1 MNNAVNLNDPAP
13 LYLQIKNA
21 LKNKIESGE
30 LHVGDQVGTQQEL
43 AAQFN
48 VSLITVKKAI
58 AELVAEG
65 LLVSRV
71 RKGTFVAEWQRK
83 RKELSPHKTIGLV
96 LRDVQHQFFSLIIHS
111 VEERAYELG
120 FNVLLSN
127 SSGSIEKEE
136 NQISHFKR
144 LGVDGLII
152 ASLSFEYKATPF
164 VQKLHDEN
172 FPYVMVSY
180 IHDPDYWYVG
190 TNHELGGYLAT
201 EHLLKLGYKSIGCLH
216 IGKGNLLS
224 EIRKNGYA
232 LALQEYDRPFDSHL
246 IYYLAGNTTEIAADR
261 YALGYKFGQRFI
273 SLDQK
278 PDALFVYNDATALG
292 LEHSLVEWG
301 LSIPDDVA
309 IVGFDDVMLA
319 QYAPVPLTTIRQ
331 PTNRI
336 GRAAVDV
343 IQKRIEGSDVGNRTI
358 FKPSL
363 VVRDSCGARKRGDA
377 PPSNVH
383 SEEILN

>member
-1 MNNAVNLNDPAP
+1 MSNGVNFSDPAP

-21 LKNKIESGE
+21 LKGKIESGE
-30 LHVGDQVGTQQEL
+30 LRVGEQVGTQQEL
-43 AAQFN
+43 AAQYN
-48 VSLITVKKAI
+48 VSLITIKKAI
-58 AELVAEG
+58 ADLVTEG
-65 LLVSRV
+65 FLISRV
-71 RKGTFVAEWQRK
+71 RKGTFVAEWQHK
-83 RKELSPHKTIGLV
+83 KSELSGHKTIGLV

-136 NQISHFKR
+136 NQIAHFKK

-190 TNHELGGYLAT
+190 TNHELGGYMAT

-232 LALQEYDRPFDSHL
+232 LALQEHDRPFDSRL
-246 IYYLAGNTTEIAADR
+246 IYYLASNVAEISADR
-261 YALGYKFGQRFI
+261 YTLGYQFGQRFS
-273 SLDQK
+273 SLNPK

-292 LEHSLVEWG
+292 LEHSLVEQG
-301 LSIPDDVA
+301 LSIPTDVA
-309 IVGFDDVMLA
+309 LVGFDDVMLA

-331 PTNRI
+331 PTSKI

-343 IQKRIEGSDVGNRTI
+343 IQKRIDGSDVGNRTI

-363 VVRDSCGARKRGDA
+363 VVRDSCGARKRGEA
-377 PPSNVH
+377 PSSNVH